1 MYVEKTMTAVGV
13 VDHYKE
19 VNSLLTEVGFS
30 TRRRASL
37 LGKSAQTLKQYAVS
51 PESAQHRLIPSADL
65 DKLRATSI
73 DTFWH
78 SMTVFLSKWSAAEGV
93 DGPRAL
99 PLAYDVVERDHVY
112 ADSRHFFL
120 PRAHELADETGGM
133 ISGPRVIDRNLLPK
147 LTARAMLR
155 SRWRKAVFA
164 LRKTVR
170 PEEIKPI
177 LMDISGYCE
186 YSVMRIGIEYHPWRI
201 PPQEAWTV
209 ALEERIAQ
217 CA

>member
-1 MYVEKTMTAVGV
+1 MYVEKTMTTAAVV
-13 VDHYKE
+13 EHYRE
-19 VNSLLTEVGFS
+19 VNILLTEVGYS

-37 LGKSAQTLKQYAVS
+37 LGKSAQTLKQYSVS

-65 DKLRATSI
+65 DKLRATGI

-78 SMTVFLSKWSAAEGV
+78 SMTVFMSKWSVAEGV

-99 PLAYDVVERDHVY
+99 PLAYDVVERDHIY

-120 PRAHELADETGGM
+120 PRATELADETGGM

-147 LTARAMLR
+147 LTGRAQLR
-155 SRWRKAVFA
+155 SRWRRAVFV
-164 LRKTVR
+164 LRKTVK
-170 PEEIKPI
+170 PDEIKPI
-177 LMDISGYCE
+177 LTEISGYCE
-186 YSVMRIGIEYHPWRI
+186 YSVMRIGIEYVPFRI
-201 PPQEAWTV
+201 PPQEAWIA